1 MCVQGISVASR
12 LLPKHIQPAGLGEF
26 SIRDTYKM
34 LIHDIGMIFVIAQAG
49 GAIFPSLIGIIAAKA
64 GVKVLQPIVAG
75 LIVIMGI
82 TWAFVPK
89 PSSNLD

>member
-1 MCVQGISVASR
+1 
-12 LLPKHIQPAGLGEF
+12 
-26 SIRDTYKM
+26 
-34 LIHDIGMIFVIAQAG
+34 MIFVIAQAG
-49 GAIFPSLIGIIAAKA
+49 GAIFPSLIGVIASHA

-89 PSSNLD
+89 ASSHLE